1 MPERGGRGARAHR
14 GSNGHLLGVVP
25 RNHLQGGAR
34 SPADPERR
42 EPSKN
47 APRTRRRA
55 AELQRQRDLRAAQA
69 LEQWAHVAVAGLSN
83 PSPSTHR
90 AQIGAEAVAALR
102 AIHGPASA
110 VVMDVISRT
119 ARGLRAS
126 IKECG
131 RTPEDWFANPANA
144 ENVAVGVLQSLRYAD
159 VVGFEITT
167 VTVAAVASAVRA
179 LCLNRGG
186 RGKKAA
192 AEASFDTAMTAL
204 LTEMGI
210 YGSAGAAWKARARQ
224 TGRKTSR

>member
-1 MPERGGRGARAHR
+1 VNARQPR
-14 GSNGHLLGVVP
+14 GSNGHLLDVVP

-34 SPADPERR
+34 SPEARAGR

-55 AELQRQRDLRAAQA
+55 AELQRQRDLRAAEA
-69 LEQWAHVAVAGLSN
+69 LEQWAHVAVVGLSN
-83 PSPSTHR
+83 PSPDTQR
-90 AQIGAEAVAALR
+90 AQVGIDAVAAWR
-102 AIHGPASA
+102 TIHGPPSA
-110 VVMDVISRT
+110 VVMGVISRT

-131 RTPEDWFANPANA
+131 RTPEDWFANATNA

-159 VVGFEITT
+159 VVGFEVTT

-192 AEASFDTAMTAL
+192 ADASFGIAMTAL
-204 LTEMGI
+204 LAELGC

-224 TGRKTSR
+224 TDRKSSR